1 MGSPLFVLIFFV
13 VSLPTK
19 KMCISCLNKM
29 HVILSA
35 RNNCSSTGQNPS
47 QVVKRVYNHHLERKG
62 VFILDKLSWNILAE
76 LVELEVGN
84 QLSANKTSTS
94 AVEAL
99 SNWFL
104 FFTIA
109 SSSRGYCDLINFTP
123 SIQISRTPLRIHRDL
138 VKDLINP

>member
-1 MGSPLFVLIFFV
+1 MGSPFVLIVF

-19 KMCISCLNKM
+19 KMFISCLNKM

-47 QVVKRVYNHHLERKG
+47 WVVKRVYNHHLRRKG

-84 QLSANKTSTS
+84 
-94 AVEAL
+94 
-99 SNWFL
+99 
-104 FFTIA
+104 
-109 SSSRGYCDLINFTP
+109 
-123 SIQISRTPLRIHRDL
+123 
-138 VKDLINP
+138 